1 MVQFSNTLLFCIKR
15 QNYKQYP
22 IPIFFSKEKLLFLYF
37 IILEDY
43 FFYFC
48 RKILSMCKRI
58 IFQNFDNLLTLEE
71 IIDQNEVQWETYHRL
86 GFTSVEIVKIIF
98 ENPFYKNYFINE
110 ECFESV
116 KEFFLENI
124 KNRC

>member
-1 MVQFSNTLLFCIKR
+1 
-15 QNYKQYP
+15 
-22 IPIFFSKEKLLFLYF
+22 
-37 IILEDY
+37 
-43 FFYFC
+43 
-48 RKILSMCKRI
+48 MCKRI